1 MLYMEKRNYQWHF
14 YSRQLRGPE
23 KRYSATE
30 MEALAVVRAV
40 DHFCQLSI
48 WGKVQSSDLQCC

>member
-1 MLYMEKRNYQWHF
+1 MVF

-40 DHFCQLSI
+40 DHFAHSI
-48 WGKVQSSDLQCC
+48 WGEVQSSD